1 MFQFDSFE
9 PVHLIDMDGM
19 DYSEEG
25 MYYYLLNTDNSAFF
39 TF

>member
-9 PVHLIDMDGM
+9 PVYLIDMDAM
-19 DYSEEG
+19 HYSEEG
-25 MYYYLLNTDNSAFF
+25 MSYYLLNTDKSAFF